1 MAVGMMVGMAATGL
15 PELDVARIVKYCASR
30 VPEQYRHEIRVECDI
45 TPRHVTIC
53 ECRPPW
59 REDFGPE
66 WTRFPIARLYYTK
79 KTGLWTLYWR
89 DRHLKFHRYSFWI
102 RVHMFR
108 ICSITSK
115 AVGIRSSGVDPL
127 SSVMR

>member
-1 MAVGMMVGMAATGL
+1 MMMVTAATGL

-30 VPEQYRHEIRVECDI
+30 VPDRLRHEIRVECDI
-45 TPRHVTIC
+45 APRHVTIC

-66 WTRFPIARLYYTK
+66 WTRFPIARLSYTK

-89 DRHLKFHRYSFWI
+89 DRNLKFHRYQFLAPSPHVQDLLDHIENGGDPIFW
-102 RVHMFR
+102 
-108 ICSITSK
+108 
-115 AVGIRSSGVDPL
+115 G
-127 SSVMR
+127 

>member
-66 WTRFPIARLYYTK
+66 WTRFPSPACITRRKQGCGRCIGETGTSNFTATVFGSESTCSGFARSHRKRWGSYLL
-79 KTGLWTLYWR
+79 GLI
-89 DRHLKFHRYSFWI
+89 RY
-102 RVHMFR
+102 RR
-108 ICSITSK
+108 
-115 AVGIRSSGVDPL
+115 
-127 SSVMR
+127 